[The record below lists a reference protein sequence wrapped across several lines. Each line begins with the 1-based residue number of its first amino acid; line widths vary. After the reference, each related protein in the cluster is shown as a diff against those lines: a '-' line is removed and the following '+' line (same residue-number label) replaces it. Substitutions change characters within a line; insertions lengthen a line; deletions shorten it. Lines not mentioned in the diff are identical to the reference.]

1 MVAPLENLTYDWS
14 ELRGGLGNS
23 IPSITVSAFKP
34 DTKQGFALHDLVSE
48 VTTQLEKALIQHV
61 LQETNGNKTQAAKL
75 LKIGYKTLYR
85 KMREH
90 AID

>member
-1 MVAPLENLTYDWS
+1 MPKFD
-14 ELRGGLGNS
+14 
-23 IPSITVSAFKP
+23 IQ
-34 DTKQGFALHDLVSE
+34 QGCALSNIVSE
-48 VTTQLEKALIQHV
+48 ITAKLEKALIQHV
-61 LQETNGNKTQAAKL
+61 LYETNGNRTQAAKL